1 MRKCLSSIK
10 AHSNKYSIK
19 CHIYLREWS
28 NNKNKRMYISSLL
41 NYKVEETY
49 KYSCVVPYK
58 NDNIFTLEKQIY
70 DEKYS
75 HVFIDKNIEIESD
88 LYYLYKLLINSR
100 TIEQIRLEVYRS
112 YCAYENNFIND
123 MKKINWNAY
132 IPFSS
137 VLKEPEISI
146 TSIKSRLYHTCMI
159 KNIILNIIKRQQQL
173 YIEKNGDENILLKK
187 KKLISSQLSPLKIN
201 VLFKYNECKIH
212 INLSNN
218 MNIRIYQ
225 AYKNQQS
232 LKSTIIAS
240 AIFKLNL
247 FKYINNSKQT
257 YIIDPF
263 CNDGTAILE
272 ILSILLTIPN
282 GSPSINYPIFTYPLH
297 SPSTFYNV
305 LNEIIISP
313 LHNMTQLYF
322 LGMDEKKEHIKHANR
337 NLMKFIQ
344 TIPLKN
350 DVTGHNDHSSVNI
363 NDPRVHT
370 LVGDIKNVTSNQK
383 HNNIYTNKDDNTN
396 YDNTNYDNINYDNIN
411 YDNINY
417 DNINYDNT
425 NYDNTNYDNIN
436 YDNMNECDDHNSS
449 DSHIKKKT
457 YKQLETLSTQ
467 QLKDLFDNEKKIEKI
482 SINNKSFLLNNIKF
496 CSFNFLKL
504 NNVIENCIIITNIM
518 NMEKKKILK
527 FEKILLRSY
536 ILNAYVFSNEKYK
549 ENTQL
554 QFRLIARFISNGQNV
569 IFLQLF
575 NKTKIKRY
583 EDYEE
588 N

>member
-370 LVGDIKNVTSNQK
+370 LVGDIKN
-383 HNNIYTNKDDNTN
+383 
-396 YDNTNYDNINYDNIN
+396 
-411 YDNINY
+411 
-417 DNINYDNT
+417 
-425 NYDNTNYDNIN
+425 
-436 YDNMNECDDHNSS
+436 
-449 DSHIKKKT
+449 
-457 YKQLETLSTQ
+457 
-467 QLKDLFDNEKKIEKI
+467 I

>member
-10 AHSNKYSIK
+10 AHSNKYSIN
-19 CHIYLREWS
+19 CHIYLRKWS
-28 NNKNKRMYISSLL
+28 NNKNKRMYTSSLL

-58 NDNIFTLEKQIY
+58 NDNIFTLEKEIY

-100 TIEQIRLEVYRS
+100 TIEQIRLQVYSS

-137 VLKEPEISI
+137 VLREPEISI

-159 KNIILNIIKRQQQL
+159 KNIILNVIKRQQQL

-187 KKLISSQLSPLKIN
+187 KKLISSQLTPLKIN

-218 MNIRIYQ
+218 MNIRVYE

-313 LHNMTQLYF
+313 LHNMTQVYF

-337 NLMKFIQ
+337 NLMKFVQ

-350 DVTGHNDHSSVNI
+350 DITRYNDHPSLNI
-363 NDPRVHT
+363 NDPHVHT

-383 HNNIYTNKDDNTN
+383 NNYIYINKDN
-396 YDNTNYDNINYDNIN
+396 NINYDNIN
-411 YDNINY
+411 KHDDN
-417 DNINYDNT
+417 
-425 NYDNTNYDNIN
+425 
-436 YDNMNECDDHNSS
+436 NSS

-467 QLKDLFDNEKKIEKI
+467 QLKDLFDNEKKSEKI

-569 IFLQLF
+569 LFLQLF
-575 NKTKIKRY
+575 NKTKRSRY

>member
-19 CHIYLREWS
+19 CHIYLRKWS
-28 NNKNKRMYISSLL
+28 NNENKRMYTSCLL
-41 NYKVEETY
+41 NYKEEEIY

-58 NDNIFTLEKQIY
+58 NDNILTLEKIY
-70 DEKYS
+70 DESYS
-75 HVFIDKNIEIESD
+75 HLFKDNNIEIESN

-100 TIEQIRLEVYRS
+100 TIEQIRLQVYTS

-137 VLKEPEISI
+137 VLTEPQISI

-159 KNIILNIIKRQQQL
+159 KNIILNVIKRQQQL

-187 KKLISSQLSPLKIN
+187 KKIISSQLAPLKIN

-218 MNIRIYQ
+218 MNIRVYQ
-225 AYKNQQS
+225 AHKNQQS
-232 LKSTIIAS
+232 LKSTIVAS
-240 AIFKLNL
+240 AIFKVNL

-257 YIIDPF
+257 YLIDPF
-263 CNDGTAILE
+263 CNDGTGLLE
-272 ILSILLTIPN
+272 ILSILLAIPN

-305 LNEIIISP
+305 LNEIIIPP
-313 LHNMTQLYF
+313 LHNITQVYF
-322 LGMDEKKEHIKHANR
+322 LGMDEKKEHIKIANH
-337 NLMKFIQ
+337 NLTKFLQ

-350 DVTGHNDHSSVNI
+350 DITRNNDDCSVDM
-363 NDPRVHT
+363 NDSDVHT
-370 LVGDIKNVTSNQK
+370 LVNDIKNTTLNQK
-383 HNNIYTNKDDNTN
+383 HNYIYTNKD
-396 YDNTNYDNINYDNIN
+396 DNINYDNIN
-411 YDNINY
+411 YDNRNQHADY
-417 DNINYDNT
+417 NCSDNN
-425 NYDNTNYDNIN
+425 
-436 YDNMNECDDHNSS
+436 
-449 DSHIKKKT
+449 IKKKT
-457 YKQLETLSTQ
+457 YKQLESLSTQ
-467 QLKDLFDNEKKIEKI
+467 QLKDLFENKTKSEQI
-482 SINNKSFLLNNIKF
+482 SLNNNLILSNHIKF

-518 NMEKKKILK
+518 NMEKKKIHK

-536 ILNAYVFSNEKYK
+536 ILNAYVFANEKYK
-549 ENTQL
+549 QNTQL
-554 QFRLIARFISNGQNV
+554 QFRIIARFISNGQNV

-575 NKTKIKRY
+575 NKTKRSTY